1 MKLKRCP
8 NMHYYDADKY
18 PQCPHCAAL
27 AEQQAPQPVT
37 IAAPQPEPVAAPQPE
52 PVAAPQPEPVAAP
65 QPEPAAAPLPEP
77 AAAPQ
82 AESEPV
88 SDGAWRCV
96 CGTVVVGNFCMRCG
110 HPRITADAVQAE
122 QPAPEPVPVQPVQ
135 PAQEPSLT
143 SYISEV
149 NFTGNLEDAKEK
161 AASQRDDEGATQ
173 IIFDEL
179 ADDLILGWL
188 VAVSAN
194 IKGKVF
200 AVTDT
205 KSTIGRSDAEHPVT
219 IDLHGDKTVS
229 RGAQAVLL
237 YDPLNKKFFLQS
249 TDSKTFIYVNRQ
261 MLLMPA
267 ELKIYDRI
275 MLGETE
281 LLFIP
286 LCSEQFSW

>member
-18 PQCPHCAAL
+18 PQCPHCTDAA
-27 AEQQAPQPVT
+27 AQQTPEPV
-37 IAAPQPEPVAAPQPE
+37 AAPQPEPVAAPQPE

-65 QPEPAAAPLPEP
+65 QPEPV
-77 AAAPQ
+77 
-82 AESEPV
+82 PV
-88 SDGAWRCV
+88 PDGAWKCV
-96 CGTVVVGNFCMRCG
+96 CGTVAVGNYCIRCG
-110 HPRITADAVQAE
+110 HPKITAEVPQAE
-122 QPAPEPVPVQPVQ
+122 PPVPDPVPESVPAPQAA

-143 SYISEV
+143 SYINEV
-149 NFTGNLEDAKEK
+149 NFTGNLEAAKEK
-161 AASQRDDEGATQ
+161 AASQQDDEGATQ

-179 ADDLILGWL
+179 ADGLTLGWL

-194 IKGKVF
+194 FKGKVF
-200 AVTDT
+200 SVTDT
-205 KSTIGRSDAEHPVT
+205 QSTIGRSDAEHMVT

-249 TDSKTFIYVNRQ
+249 NESKTLIYVNRQ
-261 MLLMPA
+261 MLLMPT
-267 ELKIYDRI
+267 ELKPYDRI
-275 MLGETE
+275 LLGETE